1 MDEEVLTCD
10 DAMEAVDAIYALA
23 ELLLN
28 QDIGR
33 EAIEYSPGRLNRLG
47 RLFYDEAEKL
57 EKYIKSI

>member
-1 MDEEVLTCD
+1 MDVEVLTCD

-33 EAIEYSPGRLNRLG
+33 E
-47 RLFYDEAEKL
+47 KL
-57 EKYIKSI
+57 I